1 MIFCKFRKDVV
12 IHNMLIN
19 SPIRFRKHTIYSILA
34 AVVLFLV
41 LAAGQKARADEIIA
55 GLGASEKYKQVSAPF
70 TISIRFGKKSENL
83 TESMTADWRYSMGDT
98 IYWRDEPIYEYFQ
111 TLKEKYDT
119 PFGSVLFKTHKGELF
134 KFKSDNCGWHM
145 NVDTTVERFK
155 EAVGEGKTQFDP
167 AWNSGMVYS
176 EENGVGTKY
185 VEVDIDEQ
193 KVYLYENGE
202 LVFTTDCVT
211 GQPDGFNDTTCGVYQ
226 VIYKASPSVL
236 KGEDAALYSAVAK
249 RLCADVVDGDLLL
262 PSLAVYG
269 SYDAGNG
276 AKSYVCGLLRFY
288 YYGLDINNADNLPE
302 SQVGA
307 SGSIARIT
315 VKDGVCTEIA
325 ETEDGATASGRAERI
340 RELCGSL
347 SDLAKS
353 LNDETAQSRKIT
365 PDTYQALLSAYAKQ

>member
-41 LAAGQKARADEIIA
+41 LAAGQKARANEIIA
-55 GLGASEKYKQVSAPF
+55 GLGALEKYKQVSAPF

-176 EENGVGTKY
+176 DENGVGTKY

-236 KGEDAALYSAVAK
+236 KGEDAAGQKYEQPVGYWI
-249 RLCADVVDGDLLL
+249 CFN
-262 PSLAVYG
+262 G
-269 SYDAGNG
+269 SQGLHDATWRSTFGGTIYQYNG
-276 AKSYVCGLLRFY
+276 SHGCV
-288 YYGLDINNADNLPE
+288 NLPE
-302 SQVGA
+302 EA
-307 SGSIARIT
+307 AKRIYQEVYT
-315 VKDGVCTEIA
+315 YYPVIVYERNWKDLEILKSA
-325 ETEDGATASGRAERI
+325 DIETEEAPETEMI
-340 RELCGSL
+340 NLTETET
-347 SDLAKS
+347 LAGFPVFTDNS
-353 LNDETAQSRKIT
+353 SNG
-365 PDTYQALLSAYAKQ
+365 